1 MPYSCHY
8 ITINTNRIIN
18 TIIPDTKH
26 HDLLKNVEENR
37 LRVIPS
43 NLKESLATHALLFTV
58 ARYPLEPIER
68 RRVRR
73 KSSFI
78 PVRGSTLPHF
88 PFNIGSGIRG
98 ALLARGMRLF
108 TRLLSSSHRVL
119 VEFAARVLNQF
130 DRHGI
135 NISEERI
142 VGQLTPSWNRKQA
155 SKILEERSQGEN
167 DLLFTCLLS
176 ISRRTCITRCSCRN
190 SLVSREILMK
200 LKINPS
206 SHCRVHEACQF
217 NSSLILGRGNFLP
230 TK

>member
-1 MPYSCHY
+1 MFISPYY
-8 ITINTNRIIN
+8 NYNNRIIN
-18 TIIPDTKH
+18 IIILDTKH
-26 HDLLKNVEENR
+26 HDLLKNVGENR

-78 PVRGSTLPHF
+78 PVRGFTLPHF
-88 PFNIGSGIRG
+88 PLDIGSGIRG
-98 ALLARGMRLF
+98 TLLARGMRLF
-108 TRLLSSSHRVL
+108 TRLLSSLHRVL

-176 ISRRTCITRCSCRN
+176 ISRRTWIARCSCRD

-206 SHCRVHEACQF
+206 SHCRVYETCQF
-217 NSSLILGRGNFLP
+217 NSALILGRGNFLP